1 MHTEL
6 KEGLENWLDSIPPLA
21 GVLACGMRMPD
32 RSTVNRS
39 FDDGFPDASLDNAWR
54 CVADTLQVLRSQRLP
69 GRRLRWTYENH
80 LLQCAVRSDGAFLG
94 IITTSQREEL
104 DEIGIEETLVG
115 FTSLSVI

>member
-1 MHTEL
+1 MHAQL
-6 KEGLENWLDSIPPLA
+6 KEGLENWLDSVPPLA

-69 GRRLRWTYENH
+69 GRRLCWTYENH
-80 LLQCAVRSDGAFLG
+80 LLHCAVRPDGAFLG
-94 IITTSQREEL
+94 IITTSKPDAL
-104 DEIGIEETLVG
+104 DEVG
-115 FTSLSVI
+115 VEDALISFTSLSVL